1 MITRGG
7 RCLYLMHTYS
17 IFFSVAVAVVT
28 AAVMVVVVGGGLLLY
43 IIYCYC
49 WFGGL
54 DPFYFNG
61 VKYMLHGVLKKID
74 TLLKMYHCLFF
85 ELIIVSVS

>member
-1 MITRGG
+1 
-7 RCLYLMHTYS
+7 MHAYS
-17 IFFSVAVAVVT
+17 IFFPAAT
-28 AAVMVVVVGGGLLLY
+28 AAAVMVLLVTVAAVVVMVLVLLLVVGWCWLLLY

-49 WFGGL
+49 WLVGWWL

-74 TLLKMYHCLFF
+74 MLIMY
-85 ELIIVSVS
+85 